1 MPASPPDTDDEEEI
15 LAEAD
20 EQEQFIAEDEVE
32 AA

>member
-1 MPASPPDTDDEEEI
+1 MDEEEEI

-20 EQEQFIAEDEVE
+20 DGPTDEPDDFDE